1 MALKMRDRV
10 KETTTTVGTGAYT
23 LGGATTGFRAFGAVL
38 SNADTCYY
46 VCTDGVSW
54 ETGLGTYTHSIKTG
68 HQLARTT
75 IYASSN
81 SGSAVNWSAG
91 TRDIFQSYPA
101 EGLLFT
107 ANNLS
112 ELIGTR
118 TLVLANL
125 GLLPSSQSGGANG
138 QVVRL
143 SSADAWVA
151 ASRADTVDQL
161 VGLMFR
167 QGNAYWPPGS
177 VITGLSGL
185 TAGAVYYL
193 STNGAITAVAPDPT
207 GSLRRVVIGKAI
219 STTALLFWP
228 GTPITG

>member
-23 LGGATTGFRAFGAVL
+23 LGGATTGFRAFSAVL
-38 SNADTCYY
+38 TNGDTCYY

-54 ETGLGTYTHSIKTG
+54 ETGLGTYTHQPLTG

-143 SSADAWVA
+143 SSADTWVA

-193 STNGAITAVAPDPT
+193 STSGAITTVAPTPS

>member
-23 LGGATTGFRAFGAVL
+23 LGGAATGFRAFSAVL
-38 SNADTCYY
+38 ASGDTCYY
-46 VCTDGVSW
+46 ACTDGVNW
-54 ETGLGTYTHSIKTG
+54 ETGLGTYTYSFNR
-68 HQLARTT
+68 HQLARTS

-112 ELIGTR
+112 ELSGTRR

-125 GLLPSSQSGGANG
+125 GLLPDSQSGGENG

-143 SSADAWVA
+143 SSANTWVA
-151 ASRADTVDQL
+151 ASQTDTVDQL

-167 QGNAYWPPGS
+167 QDKAYWPPGS

-193 STNGAITAVAPDPT
+193 STSGAITTVAPTPS

>member
-23 LGGATTGFRAFGAVL
+23 LGGAATGFRAFSAVL
-38 SNADTCYY
+38 ANGDTCYY
-46 VCTDGVSW
+46 ACTDGVNW
-54 ETGLGTYTHSIKTG
+54 ETGLGTYTYSINE
-68 HQLARTT
+68 HQLARTS

-81 SGSAVNWSAG
+81 SGSAVSWSAG

-112 ELIGTR
+112 ELSAAHVS
-118 TLVLANL
+118 VLQNL
-125 GLLPSSQSGGANG
+125 KVLPAGQGGGSNG

-143 SSADAWVA
+143 SSANTWAA
-151 ASRADTVDQL
+151 ASKADTVDQL

-167 QGNAYWPPGS
+167 SGGGYWPPGS
-177 VITGLSGL
+177 IVPLGGL

-193 STNGAITAVAPDPT
+193 DTGGGVTTSPPT
-207 GSLRRVVIGKAI
+207 PTDSVRRVVIGKAI
-219 STTALLFWP
+219 STTQLLFWP
-228 GTPITG
+228 GTPVTG

>member
-23 LGGATTGFRAFGAVL
+23 LGGAATGFRAFSSVMANL
-38 SNADTCYY
+38 DTCYY
-46 VCTDGVSW
+46 VCTDGVNW
-54 ETGLGTYTHSIKTG
+54 ETGLGTYTYSING
-68 HQLARTT
+68 HQLARTS

-81 SGSAVNWSAG
+81 SGSAVSWSAG

-112 ELIGTR
+112 ELSGTR

-125 GLLPSSQSGGANG
+125 GLLPGSQSGGANG

-143 SSADAWVA
+143 SSANAWVA
-151 ASRADTVDQL
+151 ASRTDTVDQL

-193 STNGAITAVAPDPT
+193 STSGAITTVAPTPS